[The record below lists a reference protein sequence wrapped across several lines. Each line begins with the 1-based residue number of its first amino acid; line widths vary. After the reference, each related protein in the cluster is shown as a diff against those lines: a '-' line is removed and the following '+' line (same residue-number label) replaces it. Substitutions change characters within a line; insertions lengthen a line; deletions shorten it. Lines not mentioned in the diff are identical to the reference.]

1 MPDSVGLELKSL
13 GALPVKR
20 LTPNVRVQAISR
32 DNSNMRWS
40 GMNGIGPIPRNCT
53 ITFIITNPEI
63 FPPLSKVEWMVRN
76 AGEEAE
82 NTNDLG
88 HRAGMGL
95 TAEERSAYKGTHY
108 MDCVVKYGLVIGI
121 RRVLVTISGMYA
133 PKRNPR
139 RPDYVKLRGH
149 R

>member
-1 MPDSVGLELKSL
+1 MDGS
-13 GALPVKR
+13 KR
-20 LTPNVRVQAISR
+20 R
-32 DNSNMRWS
+32 
-40 GMNGIGPIPRNCT
+40 
-53 ITFIITNPEI
+53 
-63 FPPLSKVEWMVRN
+63 
-76 AGEEAE
+76 EEAE

-108 MDCVVKYGLVIGI
+108 MDCVVKYGRSRRGCRRVVLVIGI

-139 RPDYVKLRGH
+139 RPDYVKLRG
-149 R
+149 RR